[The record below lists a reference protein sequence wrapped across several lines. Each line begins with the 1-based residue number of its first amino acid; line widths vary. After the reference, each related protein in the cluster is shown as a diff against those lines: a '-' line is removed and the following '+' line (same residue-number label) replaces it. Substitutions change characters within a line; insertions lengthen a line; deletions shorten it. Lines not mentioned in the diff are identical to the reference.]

1 MKKIHKN
8 YKPAYFI
15 LLIFVFCCIGSFF
28 YALIT
33 DRFNGD
39 FLGVKVSL
47 STVELVFNLLLSI
60 LPYILLWKMYK
71 KSKRTQEKKQVLIP
85 FKFFR
90 VFLVV
95 LIFWNMLVT
104 KLYGVGVLAAPPY
117 EAPSSIKIIIQIINR
132 FNPTYGV
139 FIYLFV
145 CNKKDRFQFVLI
157 ALLLI
162 LAYMRAGIGI
172 FLYLFMIYFVKHY
185 NYVIAFIK
193 KRFIILI
200 GIIIIFPF
208 LVNKL
213 YELRSTL
220 RGQTND
226 EVVLNILSGVL
237 MGRMSS
243 FSDSAFILQEANYF
257 ENKANN
263 LDPLYFQLQCLGGV
277 FSMDFMPENRPE
289 KMLFQFYYS
298 DLEDNVA
305 YMAGTNGNLYMS
317 FMKSPFVFLLNLIS
331 IIVLISLTFKCFRKI
346 NFKYNNELAFILLIY
361 VVTSGVANEYAFLL
375 FSIFVYLLLFYFVN
389 TFNKAR

>member
-1 MKKIHKN
+1 
-8 YKPAYFI
+8 
-15 LLIFVFCCIGSFF
+15 
-28 YALIT
+28 
-33 DRFNGD
+33 
-39 FLGVKVSL
+39 
-47 STVELVFNLLLSI
+47 
-60 LPYILLWKMYK
+60 
-71 KSKRTQEKKQVLIP
+71 
-85 FKFFR
+85 
-90 VFLVV
+90 
-95 LIFWNMLVT
+95 
-104 KLYGVGVLAAPPY
+104 
-117 EAPSSIKIIIQIINR
+117 
-132 FNPTYGV
+132 
-139 FIYLFV
+139 
-145 CNKKDRFQFVLI
+145 
-157 ALLLI
+157 
-162 LAYMRAGIGI
+162 MRAGIGI

-185 NYVIAFIK
+185 DYVIAFIK
-193 KRFIILI
+193 KRLIILI

-263 LDPLYFQLQCLGGV
+263 LDPLYFPLQCLGGV